1 MAGLL
6 PCVSPTFRGLRE
18 SREQGADLGY
28 EEACVGVDVAVINL
42 VDDALLGD
50 ARMGLVAPGADLVDR
65 LFGVAARVGS
75 VYY

>member
-1 MAGLL
+1 
-6 PCVSPTFRGLRE
+6 
-18 SREQGADLGY
+18 
-28 EEACVGVDVAVINL
+28 VDVAVINL